1 MIHLTPLSEER
12 EVGIEC
18 FYTADTPGID
28 GKLRAI
34 PEDFIVIEKP
44 LLPDR
49 YDNGLYSIIE
59 ITSRNWE
66 TNLLL
71 KDLSKK
77 LHISRKKITFA
88 GTKDKRAF
96 KTQYMSIKAPPTEI
110 LKLDIN
116 NVKIK
121 FLYKSNKPIKIG
133 DLIGNIFDVKVRN
146 ISLEKKELN
155 KRLKKIES
163 IIKKTRGFPNFFGI
177 QRFGIIRPITHLVG
191 KSIIRGDFKQAV
203 KHYIASPTEHEKE
216 PERKARAFFQETE
229 DFKEAIKLYPDHLHF
244 EKAIL
249 NKLIE
254 TNGDYIEALKT
265 LPFNLLTMFVYA
277 YQSYI
282 FNKILS
288 ERIKRDI
295 PLNRAIGG
303 DVIIPLGKNGFKEG
317 EFIPVT
323 DKNINKVNQEIAK
336 GRACVTGLLVGY
348 DPVFANGEMG
358 EIEHKIIEKEKIYPR
373 DFIIPDMPFL
383 SSSGSRRSLLAP
395 LADLEWRVENDS
407 INEGKLCVNF
417 KFELFKGCY
426 ATSLLR
432 EFMKSNN
439 ITNY

>member
-1 MIHLTPLSEER
+1 
-12 EVGIEC
+12 
-18 FYTADTPGID
+18 
-28 GKLRAI
+28 
-34 PEDFIVIEKP
+34 
-44 LLPDR
+44 
-49 YDNGLYSIIE
+49 
-59 ITSRNWE
+59 
-66 TNLLL
+66 
-71 KDLSKK
+71 
-77 LHISRKKITFA
+77 
-88 GTKDKRAF
+88 
-96 KTQYMSIKAPPTEI
+96 
-110 LKLDIN
+110 
-116 NVKIK
+116 
-121 FLYKSNKPIKIG
+121 
-133 DLIGNIFDVKVRN
+133 
-146 ISLEKKELN
+146 
-155 KRLKKIES
+155 
-163 IIKKTRGFPNFFGI
+163 
-177 QRFGIIRPITHLVG
+177 
-191 KSIIRGDFKQAV
+191 
-203 KHYIASPTEHEKE
+203 
-216 PERKARAFFQETE
+216 
-229 DFKEAIKLYPDHLHF
+229 
-244 EKAIL
+244 
-249 NKLIE
+249 
-254 TNGDYIEALKT
+254 
-265 LPFNLLTMFVYA
+265 MFVYA